1 MSDQSGRRRGWRPA
15 PAPEVVWLS
24 EPSRESLVRAGLCL
38 LGMSDAEIDRAMREQ
53 PVKEDGSREPKRE
66 RREKGDKK

>member
-1 MSDQSGRRRGWRPA
+1 MRRADNERPAA

-53 PVKEDGSREPKRE
+53 PVKEEAP
-66 RREKGDKK
+66 RRRRDAA